1 MSETRNVS
9 CLLFETL
16 NMFYTSIRNV
26 YSIRRLGSGIYIG
39 CSALEETH

>member
-9 CLLFETL
+9 YLLFETL
-16 NMFYTSIRNV
+16 NMFYTSMRNV